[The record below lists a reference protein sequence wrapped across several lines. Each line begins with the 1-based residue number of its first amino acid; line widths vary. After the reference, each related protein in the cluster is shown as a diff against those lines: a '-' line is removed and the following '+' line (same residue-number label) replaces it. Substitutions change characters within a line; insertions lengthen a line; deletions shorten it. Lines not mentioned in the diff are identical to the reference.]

1 MQHTLITLPSPS
13 AHWTHGYGNGAEA
26 VRGVAKEVQKQLTG
40 TAKGWLYTLNIQ
52 LITDLLYSLCQ
63 AVHLI
68 AHI

>member
-1 MQHTLITLPSPS
+1 MDQ
-13 AHWTHGYGNGAEA
+13 GNGAEA
-26 VRGVAKEVQKQLTG
+26 VRGVAKEVQKKLTG
-40 TAKGWLYTLNIQ
+40 TAKGCWLYTLNIQ

>member
-1 MQHTLITLPSPS
+1 MDQ
-13 AHWTHGYGNGAEA
+13 GNGAEA